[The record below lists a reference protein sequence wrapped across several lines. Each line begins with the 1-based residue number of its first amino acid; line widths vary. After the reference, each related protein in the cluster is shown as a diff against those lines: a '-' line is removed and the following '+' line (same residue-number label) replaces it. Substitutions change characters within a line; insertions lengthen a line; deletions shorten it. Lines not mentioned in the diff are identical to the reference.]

1 MAFIANGEAINESIE
16 FISNNNISSF
26 NADFAEGLDGI
37 LTDNDKRALKY
48 SQVYG
53 EPSEH

>member
-16 FISNNNISSF
+16 FISNQNVSSF

-37 LTDNDKRALKY
+37 LTDNDKRVLKY
-48 SQVYG
+48 AQVYG
-53 EPSEH
+53 NPSEH